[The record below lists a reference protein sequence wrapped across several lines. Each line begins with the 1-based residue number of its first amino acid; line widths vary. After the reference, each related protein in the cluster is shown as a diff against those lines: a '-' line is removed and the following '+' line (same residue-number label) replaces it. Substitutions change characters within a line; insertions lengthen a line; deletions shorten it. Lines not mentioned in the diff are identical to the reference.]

1 MLCDAQIRNE
11 RRYIILSSIVKIH
24 NNTTMPLIILNINS
38 VDTKEYEKIAKIEI
52 NDEYSIPIDL
62 LYAHLSSLIFI
73 GIDE

>member
-38 VDTKEYEKIAKIEI
+38 IDTKEYEKIAKIDI